1 MAMPTVRL
9 PISIK
14 LLLEDVHDFKVS
26 ILDNF
31 VVSYRDSE
39 ESIAIFWANDVVA
52 AVLTFEMDRNNVTT

>member
-52 AVLTFEMDRNNVTT
+52 AVLTFKMADH

>member
-1 MAMPTVRL
+1 MPTVRL

-31 VVSYRDSE
+31 VASYRDSE
-39 ESIAIFWANDVVA
+39 ESTAIYWANDVVA

>member
-1 MAMPTVRL
+1 MPTVRL

-39 ESIAIFWANDVVA
+39 ESIAIFWANDVLA

>member
-1 MAMPTVRL
+1 MPTVRL

>member
-1 MAMPTVRL
+1 MPTVRL

-52 AVLTFEMDRNNVTT
+52 AVLTFKMADH

>member
-1 MAMPTVRL
+1 MPTVRL

-39 ESIAIFWANDVVA
+39 ESIAIFWENDVVA
-52 AVLTFEMDRNNVTT
+52 AVLTFKMADH

>member
-1 MAMPTVRL
+1 MPTVRL
-9 PISIK
+9 PISVK